1 MAMKTLAK
9 VFDGEERWR
18 CLPSRGV
25 SSRGKGGRVC
35 EDEVASLSNTTMV
48 LMGLWVRN
56 FSLRLKKM
64 ESGKLGVVA
73 IKVERNGR
81 WQKPNGY
88 KNLNF

>member
-48 LMGLWVRN
+48 LMDLRVRN
-56 FSLRLKKM
+56 FSLRLKKIGGW
-64 ESGKLGVVA
+64 EIGLVA
-73 IKVERNGR
+73 IKV
-81 WQKPNGY
+81 
-88 KNLNF
+88 